1 MANWQTLEEK
11 VEDIYRLYTSGLYMS
26 RLFIKYIRIPLT
38 EQATLRELDEATL
51 RKVYHY
57 CSSDERCKNRE
68 AKTVEEHVVP
78 IKTIVEI
85 LTDQYINRK
94 ESFNYEFVRR
104 VLEKCLWV
112 VFITDEENKRLNS
125 LGLKKTMPNG
135 WNWETDSPFIR
146 YDIAQIKV
154 SR

>member
-1 MANWQTLEEK
+1 MGNWLSLEEK

-38 EQATLRELDEATL
+38 EQATLRELDEVTL

-94 ESFNYEFVRR
+94 ESFNHDFIRR

-112 VFITDEENKRLNS
+112 VFITDDENKRLNS

-135 WNWETDSPFIR
+135 WKWETDSSFIR
-146 YDIAQIKV
+146 YDIAKIKV

>member
-1 MANWQTLEEK
+1 MANWQTIDEK
-11 VEDIYRLYTSGLYMS
+11 VEDIYRLYTSGLYKS
-26 RLFIKYIRIPLT
+26 RLFIKYIRLPLT
-38 EQATLRELDEATL
+38 EQATLRELDEDTL

-57 CSSDERCKNRE
+57 YSSDERCKNRN

-78 IKTIVEI
+78 IKTIVDI
-85 LTDQYINRK
+85 LTAQFTNRRAL
-94 ESFNYEFVRR
+94 FNREFIKM

-112 VFITDEENKRLNS
+112 IFITDEENKRLNS

-146 YDIAQIKV
+146 YDIANIKV